1 MNLYAIMID
10 EEWRGLVM
18 PIITKIGRQKNNNER
33 YNLYLD
39 EKYAFSVDEAVLI
52 KYQLSKGKVIEAFT
66 IDEIVFDDEVRK
78 AYNKAINFL
87 SYRMRSEHEVKKKLQ
102 MSEFGEA
109 VILEAVRKLYDH
121 GFLNDE
127 SFTKALVNT
136 QKKNSKKGPTAIRQE
151 LKKKGINK
159 DLQEE
164 VLATYSEDEQLTIA
178 RTLTEKIIN
187 QNVDKTPR
195 QIKQKVQ
202 DSLQRKGY
210 NFTIISQAIDSFK
223 LDKEQEEW
231 EDIIATQGDKIWRKY
246 ASKYSGYDLKKRVK
260 TALFQKGFPGEQIDL
275 YIEKKELEQQDE

>member
-1 MNLYAIMID
+1 
-10 EEWRGLVM
+10 M

-52 KYQLSKGKVIEAFT
+52 KYQLAKGKVIEAFT

-87 SYRMRSEHEVKKKLQ
+87 SYRMRSEHEVKQKLQ

-109 VILEAVRKLYDH
+109 VILEAVRKLYEH

-151 LKKKGINK
+151 LKKKGIER
-159 DLQEE
+159 DLQDE

-187 QNVDKTPR
+187 QNADKTPR
-195 QIKQKVQ
+195 QVKQKVQ

-210 NFTIISQAIDSFK
+210 NFTIISQALNSFE
-223 LDKEQEEW
+223 LEKEQEEW
-231 EDIIATQGDKIWRKY
+231 EDIIATQADKVWRKY

>member
-18 PIITKIGRQKNNNER
+18 PIITKIGRQKNNKER

-52 KYQLSKGKVIEAFT
+52 KYQLSKGKVMEGFT

-102 MSEFGEA
+102 MNEFGEA
-109 VILEAVRKLYDH
+109 VILEAVRKLYEH

-127 SFTKALVNT
+127 SFTKALVAT
-136 QKKNSKKGPTAIRQE
+136 QKKNSKRGPAAIRQE
-151 LKKKGINK
+151 LKKKGIEK

-178 RTLTEKIIN
+178 RTLTEKIIK
-187 QNVDKTPR
+187 QNADKTPR

-202 DSLQRKGY
+202 DALQRKGY
-210 NFTIISQAIDSFK
+210 NFSIISQAIDSFE
-223 LDKEQEEW
+223 LDKEQDEW
-231 EDIIATQGDKIWRKY
+231 EDIIAGQGDKVWRKY

-260 TALFQKGFPGEQIDL
+260 TALYQKGFPGEQIDL